1 MLIQQ
6 RQYEDYDAGETKQ
19 SLYDGGGQ
27 VADEDAACR
36 VRGEAPAGSC
46 GARLLLALTRAFEVF
61 TEKDACDGTED
72 EAEQG
77 ADAEE
82 ESDQGAS
89 DAADGTAHG
98 TPVARSEAAGAVRGG
113 DEVGDEGYRGEY
125 EEDYEDCGADGA
137 KVCEQGVDEG

>member
-27 VADEDAACR
+27 VADEDTACR
-36 VRGEAPAGSC
+36 VRGAAPVGSC

-61 TEKDACDGTED
+61 TEKDTCDGTQD

-77 ADAEE
+77 ADTEEE
-82 ESDQGAS
+82 ESDQG
-89 DAADGTAHG
+89 AADGTAHG
-98 TPVARSEAAGAVRGG
+98 TPVARSEAAGAV
-113 DEVGDEGYRGEY
+113 
-125 EEDYEDCGADGA
+125 
-137 KVCEQGVDEG
+137 